1 MKGRYK
7 LQRYLLRF
15 YGVQYF
21 AVAAIKNRIQQPPN
35 SMSLK
40 LLTSR
45 CYSEYLR
52 THPEPGSSVPSPPDS
67 ISGEVAGAF
76 VAVVSDP
83 PALIGVT
90 VTFVSVRSLRIP
102 PHIKPYFGK
111 LGFLFLLRE
120 WHVVADCRGGEGK
133 HMRSREL
140 FRKNFLPGALRSR
153 AFWPFSGMLKIFR

>member
-1 MKGRYK
+1 
-7 LQRYLLRF
+7 
-15 YGVQYF
+15 
-21 AVAAIKNRIQQPPN
+21 
-35 SMSLK
+35 MSLK

-90 VTFVSVRSLRIP
+90 VTFVSVRSPHIP
-102 PHIKPYFGK
+102 P
-111 LGFLFLLRE
+111 
-120 WHVVADCRGGEGK
+120 
-133 HMRSREL
+133 
-140 FRKNFLPGALRSR
+140 RKKIV
-153 AFWPFSGMLKIFR
+153 FW